1 MVVQDA
7 RWDELELQQPAL
19 GDHRVARVV
28 PALIADDEIHPIGE
42 VVDRLALA
50 LVPPLGPEHDRG
62 RHVGLSVWEPRRLA
76 PTLARETRS
85 LSIAPVTDDATS
97 TPTTDEQLAHLSPE
111 ERDVLAKVTEIVRRI
126 QFGTVVLVIQDGKVV
141 QIEMAEKFRLR

>member
-1 MVVQDA
+1 M
-7 RWDELELQQPAL
+7 
-19 GDHRVARVV
+19 
-28 PALIADDEIHPIGE
+28 
-42 VVDRLALA
+42 
-50 LVPPLGPEHDRG
+50 
-62 RHVGLSVWEPRRLA
+62 GLSLWEPRRLA

-85 LSIAPVTDDATS
+85 LSIAPVSDDATS
-97 TPTTDEQLAHLSPE
+97 TPTTDEQLGHLSPE